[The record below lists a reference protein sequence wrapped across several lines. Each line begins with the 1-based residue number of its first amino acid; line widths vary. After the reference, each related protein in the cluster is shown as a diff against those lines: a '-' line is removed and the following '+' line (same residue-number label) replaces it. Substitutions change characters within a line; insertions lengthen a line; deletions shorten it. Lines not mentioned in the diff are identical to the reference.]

1 LPLCRR
7 FVRDEGKIVHNRTS
21 PRFPHTIEL
30 RVGLLTRVDV
40 LEEPK
45 LLLDGV
51 TENVGRGGIC
61 VLLDEAVPQNSVVRC
76 VLSLPDISMN
86 IPTLMQVRWAQ
97 RINGKSKYKAG
108 LQFLI

>member
-1 LPLCRR
+1 M
-7 FVRDEGKIVHNRTS
+7 HNRAS
-21 PRFPHTIEL
+21 PRFPHAIEL
-30 RVGLLTRVDV
+30 RMGLLSRVDV

-61 VLLDEAVPQNSVVRC
+61 VLIEEALPQNSVVRC
-76 VLSLPDISMN
+76 VLSLPDMSMN
-86 IPTLMQVRWAQ
+86 VPTLMQVRWAQ
-97 RINGKSKYKAG
+97 RITGKNKYRAG

>member
-1 LPLCRR
+1 
-7 FVRDEGKIVHNRTS
+7 
-21 PRFPHTIEL
+21 
-30 RVGLLTRVDV
+30 VGLLTRADI

-61 VLLDEAVPQNSVVRC
+61 ALTDQALPQDSVVRC
-76 VLSLPDISMN
+76 ELSLPDISMN

-97 RINGKSKYKAG
+97 KIEGKRQYRAG

>member
-1 LPLCRR
+1 
-7 FVRDEGKIVHNRTS
+7 VHSRTS
-21 PRFPHTIEL
+21 PRFPHAIEL
-30 RVGLLTRVDV
+30 RVGLLTRVDI

-51 TENVGRGGIC
+51 TENVGRGGLC
-61 VLLDEAVPQNSVVRC
+61 VLLNEAVPQNSVVRC
-76 VLSLPDISMN
+76 VLSLPDLSMN
-86 IPTLMQVRWAQ
+86 IPTLMQVRWGQ

>member
-1 LPLCRR
+1 M
-7 FVRDEGKIVHNRTS
+7 HNRAS
-21 PRFPHTIEL
+21 PRFPHAIEL
-30 RVGLLTRVDV
+30 RVGLLTRADI

-51 TENVGRGGIC
+51 TENVGKGGLC
-61 VLLDEAVPQNSVVRC
+61 VLLNGAVPQDSVVRC
-76 VLSLPDISMN
+76 VLSLPDLSMN
-86 IPTLMQVRWAQ
+86 IPTLMQVRWGQ

>member
-1 LPLCRR
+1 MLN
-7 FVRDEGKIVHNRTS
+7 EGKIVRTRES
-21 PRFPHTIEL
+21 PRFPHAIEL

-61 VLLDEAVPQNSVVRC
+61 VLIDETLPENSVVRC

-97 RINGKSKYKAG
+97 RIAGKSKYRAG